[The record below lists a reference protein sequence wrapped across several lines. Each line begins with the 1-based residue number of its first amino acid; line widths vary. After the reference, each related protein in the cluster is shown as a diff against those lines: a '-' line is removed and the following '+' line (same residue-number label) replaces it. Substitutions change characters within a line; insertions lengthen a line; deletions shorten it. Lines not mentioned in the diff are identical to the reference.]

1 MQAKLNDFNSACLT
15 NLGECLAGELGN
27 SSEKIKDKDFD
38 PLKLPVSNRDKF
50 KIRQCLEAQE
60 LIESCSD
67 CRRKCGEAIKKG
79 KSVPILPYRLFHK
92 IRSWNLGW
100 AMKDSRS
107 GFCGTGCILY

>member
-79 KSVPILPYRLFHK
+79 TSVQFSSVKSCVIYLSWLLQARVACPR
-92 IRSWNLGW
+92 RS
-100 AMKDSRS
+100 S
-107 GFCGTGCILY
+107 